1 MIIGGMIWAY
11 VIGECCGAVANL
23 DPLQTAFQ
31 HNMDALNFMLAD
43 QGVPDKM
50 RKDLRAYFRESRY
63 VARLREYSLLRGQMS
78 RALRGQ
84 YALMTIGGLLEKVW
98 YFWNTGE
105 AFLADVA
112 DKMSPVMFNTRE
124 RIQS

>member
-78 RALRGQ
+78 RALRGLV
-84 YALMTIGGLLEKVW
+84 AKDGHLLTRGSIW
-98 YFWNTGE
+98 GE
-105 AFLADVA
+105 DLICGADDHEDFA
-112 DKMSPVMFNTRE
+112 
-124 RIQS
+124 